1 MLLGVRRLGIGVR
14 ISRFSVILVIIS
26 IISIS
31 IISKKIHQNTKS
43 KSNNN
48 KINQIFILKLV
59 R

>member
-43 KSNNN
+43 KSNKHNRKRGN
-48 KINQIFILKLV
+48 
-59 R
+59 